1 MSCET
6 EQGQLDFPTCYEG
19 GSLESFDITIA
30 EENGV
35 ALSSAEIVFKIA
47 DSDTA
52 ALTLSSGDGLT
63 LTDTTAGNWVIT
75 IDQIDTI
82 SLSPGVYAYN
92 LKTVDAGGLRKFYLA
107 GTWLIKNV

>member
-19 GSLESFDITIA
+19 GSLESFNITIA
-30 EENGV
+30 KENGV

-52 ALTLSSGDGLT
+52 ALTLTSGDGLT

-75 IDQIDTI
+75 IDQINIIT
-82 SLSPGVYAYN
+82 LSPGVYAYS
-92 LKTVDAGGLRKFYLA
+92 LKTIDAGGLRKFYLA
-107 GTWLIKNV
+107 GTWTIKNV

>member
-19 GSLESFDITIA
+19 GSLESFDITIS

-63 LTDTTAGNWVIT
+63 LTSATAGNWIIT

-82 SLSPGVYAYN
+82 SLAPGVYAYN

-107 GTWLIKNV
+107 GTWTIKNV